1 MNTMLSTPC
10 LQSVIKLS
18 CTCDTH
24 IAKMRE

>member
-1 MNTMLSTPC
+1 MLSTPC